1 MNTPTV
7 NPIVS
12 GGAGAGLWIRVSAN
26 LSRRKVTW
34 RLTESCLA
42 MFPVPAGAPR
52 SLMQKA
58 AMGFLQELWGNIAEH
73 TIDGVIAHL
82 PDAQL
87 EQWAGWDGEPG
98 VFAKWLRASHID
110 ADTGCVREWND
121 FAGALQSKRQND
133 AQRQRDKRE
142 RDKAARSALEAGRV
156 QQTELGVQK
165 SDGAPRGAGPPARVE
180 TASPYRLTLTAD
192 DVTDIAREMT
202 IALNKGMNEN
212 ARMNGMYNPVHA
224 GRGDSLEFVTYLAS
238 EGVTDF
244 DLVGRCVYTI
254 AKTYEPTKAGDQIGS
269 LKFCQE
275 KALAM
280 VRRAVARAQA
290 EKAGPIEEVSAPR
303 GKSGKHIDSTLNS
316 TSRGARSA
324 AGALVAAGAVGL
336 PDA

>member
-1 MNTPTV
+1 MTAPST

-42 MFPVPAGAPR
+42 QFPVPAGAPR

-73 TIDGVIAHL
+73 TVDGVIAHL

-98 VFAKWLRASHID
+98 VFARWLRESHID
-110 ADTGCVREWND
+110 AETGCVREWND

-133 AQRQRDKRE
+133 AQRQREKRD
-142 RDKAARSALEAGRV
+142 RDRLARQATEAARVTQLEMSQPATPKSAPIVSPVRV
-156 QQTELGVQK
+156 
-165 SDGAPRGAGPPARVE
+165 AP
-180 TASPYRLTLTAD
+180 TSPYRLTLSSD
-192 DVTDIAREMT
+192 EVNDVAREMT
-202 IALNKGMNEN
+202 IRLNQGMNEN
-212 ARMNGMYNPVHA
+212 PRMNGMYNPVHA
-224 GRGDSLEFVTYLAS
+224 GRGDSIEFVTYLAS

-254 AKTYEPTKAGDQIGS
+254 AKTFEPTKAGDQIGS

-324 AGALVAAGAVGL
+324 AGALAAAGAVGL

>member
-1 MNTPTV
+1 MS
-7 NPIVS
+7 NPATSTIVS

-42 MFPVPAGAPR
+42 QFPVPAGAPR

-87 EQWAGWDGEPG
+87 EQWAGWDGEAG
-98 VFAKWLRASHID
+98 VFAKWLRESHID
-110 ADTGCVREWND
+110 AETGCVREWND

-133 AQRQRDKRE
+133 AQRQREKRD
-142 RDKAARSALEAGRV
+142 RDRSVRQAVEAARV
-156 QQTELGVQK
+156 QQTELGAPA
-165 SDGAPRGAGPPARVE
+165 GANPNPPRTVVAAPRVE
-180 TASPYRLTLTAD
+180 TASPYRLTLTPD
-192 DVTDIAREMT
+192 EVTDVARELT
-202 IALNKGMNEN
+202 IALNKGMNDN
-212 ARMNGMYNPVHA
+212 ARINQMYNPVHA

-244 DLVGRCVYTI
+244 ELVGRCVFTI
-254 AKTYEPTKAGDQIGS
+254 AKTFEPTKPGDQIGS
-269 LKFCQE
+269 LKFCRE

-280 VRRAVARAQA
+280 YRRAIARADA
-290 EKAGPIEEVSAPR
+290 EKRGPIDEVPVSR
-303 GKSGKHIDSTLNS
+303 GKTGTRISSE
-316 TSRGARSA
+316 SRGARSA
-324 AGALVAAGAVGL
+324 AGALAAAGAVGL
-336 PDA
+336 PDD